1 MNELPY
7 QVNLVIQYEGDLAVR
22 TERIEEAACWVL
34 AHEGVAPGAELSVV
48 LSDDK
53 TLHEL
58 NLRYRGIDRPTDVLS
73 FAADRNGMPE
83 GEPVY
88 LGDLILSIPTIE
100 RQARDEQHTVEDG
113 VLLAIVHGT
122 LHLLGYDHDTADSQ
136 EAMWTVQAKA
146 LAALNVAIDV
156 PRFSFEDTAS
166 DDASSG
172 PDSDGRAGECV

>member
-73 FAADRNGMPE
+73 FAADRNGTPE
-83 GEPVY
+83 GEPAY

-100 RQARDEQHTVEDG
+100 RQAQDEQHTVEDG
-113 VLLAIVHGT
+113 VLLAVVHGT

-136 EAMWTVQAKA
+136 EVMWAVQAEA
-146 LAALNVAIDV
+146 LAALNVAVDV
-156 PRFSFEDTAS
+156 PRFSFDDTSS
-166 DDASSG
+166 DEATSG
-172 PDSDGRAGECV
+172 SDSDGGTGECV